1 MEIEVRKKTD
11 RELVIKLKGED
22 HTLGNLIAK
31 EALKHP
37 HVRLAAYAIE
47 HPLEG
52 SPVIRIV
59 TDGELCATEA
69 LKDVI
74 NSLIK
79 ESNDLLKALR
89 EGLNISEEE

>member
-1 MEIEVRKKTD
+1 MRIEIKKATFK
-11 RELVIKLKGED
+11 ELVIKLTGED

-37 HVRLAAYAIE
+37 HVKLAAYAIE

-59 TDGELCATEA
+59 TDGDVSSAEVLKEILKSLKTEA
-69 LKDVI
+69 NKLLKI
-74 NSLIK
+74 LI
-79 ESNDLLKALR
+79 DLLGVK
-89 EGLNISEEE
+89 E

>member
-1 MEIEVRKKTD
+1 MEIEVRKAAFK
-11 RELVIKLKGED
+11 ELVIKLVGED

-37 HVRLAAYAIE
+37 HVKLAAYAIE

-59 TDGELCATEA
+59 TDGSVSSINV
-69 LKDVI
+69 LKDI
-74 NSLIK
+74 LSSLK
-79 ESNDLLKALR
+79 AEANELLKTLTASLGVK
-89 EGLNISEEE
+89 E